1 MSYGKNV
8 PMSDLFSMTSHMPW
22 KIVWDSPPWWSLRHC
37 PNNCIILSQCLTVLM
52 ERGKPPT
59 GENLLW
65 NHTAIVFYGDNVT
78 VSFSTSIRISF
89 PVPIPHFPF
98 LTFEP
103 CFGSVFVFIADL
115 DPDPAQNLNVFF
127 RIHAT
132 GTCWCRLRMMDKKL
146 LRF

>member
-1 MSYGKNV
+1 MGRMDIWSFFNDQSHALKNSVRLSPVVVFAPLPTQLYYFVAVFDSANGEGETTYRWEPSLKSHSY
-8 PMSDLFSMTSHMPW
+8 SF
-22 KIVWDSPPWWSLRHC
+22 
-37 PNNCIILSQCLTVLM
+37 
-52 ERGKPPT
+52 
-59 GENLLW
+59 LW
-65 NHTAIVFYGDNVT
+65 RQRVT